1 MKLGLKKYFSLFLLG
16 IFLFAYSEKGIH
28 DLLHSDDVHC
38 NSLTEKHYHNAEHHC
53 AICDFQFQW
62 FDNSVAPLKITFVRK
77 AYTANFIL
85 PATVIL
91 TGEVS
96 HNSSRGPPSLA

>member
-1 MKLGLKKYFSLFLLG
+1 MKLALKKYLSLFLLG

-77 AYTANFIL
+77 ANNVSFLL
-85 PATVIL
+85 PQTVVL
-91 TGEVS
+91 TGEAS
-96 HNSSRGPPSLA
+96 LNSSRGPPSLV